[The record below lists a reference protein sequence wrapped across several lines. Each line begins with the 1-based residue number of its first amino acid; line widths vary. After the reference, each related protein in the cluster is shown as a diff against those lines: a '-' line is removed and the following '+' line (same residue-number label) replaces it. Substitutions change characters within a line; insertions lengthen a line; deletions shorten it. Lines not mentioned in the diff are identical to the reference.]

1 MKKFLVILLSVAMV
15 LTVLTG
21 CGSNNAGNE
30 SSTNSGANSSGTSS
44 QATNSGSENTN
55 SGSQETLDVTQYKG
69 GDLVISTAS
78 AFNNFFTPYQAGNA
92 SVWGMFCMEPLG
104 KKIVG
109 TVDDYQLIL
118 AESIDIDEENFTM
131 TIHLRQGVTFH
142 SGDPCNA
149 EDVAWTIQ
157 SWIDYGRGA
166 QIGNPV
172 SVTEVDEYT
181 VEVKWDAFN
190 VNYKTWILPTMIFS
204 KQTFDK
210 IGLDAMMT
218 SFDGTGPYVMDEY
231 VEDYSLSFTRNENYW
246 QPHDYGPDTITFL
259 YISDPTSMAASVMN
273 GDVDYMP
280 IDAPEIKELFINSG
294 WELVPQ
300 YANAGN
306 VSYLVPITN
315 VEDDPW
321 YNLKVREA
329 VFTHGLD
336 LNGIANAIVGDSGYH
351 TDAIGYKDSTYYD
364 EGLEFTSLDYDL
376 AKQMLADAGYPDGFS
391 TKIYTGSTGTVI
403 ATAVQ
408 GELEKIGITAK
419 VETVE
424 MTDLQKIWAGENTE
438 GGLMVGALYFPDPIL
453 DRLNKFYGPYG
464 SMSGA
469 TTWSQEEYD
478 LYDKIAT
485 ARTMEEQ
492 DQLIYDFCVEFVQ
505 KQFHFLPL
513 ASAVGSVAISEH
525 MLMGEM
531 AGYGLSYTDIMK
543 IGYKE

>member
-21 CGSNNAGNE
+21 CGSNNAGNK
-30 SSTNSGANSSGTSS
+30 NG
-44 QATNSGSENTN
+44 NSGS
-55 SGSQETLDVTQYKG
+55 SETVDVTQYKG

-92 SVWGMFCMEPLG
+92 NVWGMFCMEPLG

-131 TIHLRQGVTFH
+131 TIHVRQGVTFH

-376 AKQMLADAGYPDGFS
+376 AKQMLADAGYSDGFS

-453 DRLNKFYGPYG
+453 ERLNKFYGPYG